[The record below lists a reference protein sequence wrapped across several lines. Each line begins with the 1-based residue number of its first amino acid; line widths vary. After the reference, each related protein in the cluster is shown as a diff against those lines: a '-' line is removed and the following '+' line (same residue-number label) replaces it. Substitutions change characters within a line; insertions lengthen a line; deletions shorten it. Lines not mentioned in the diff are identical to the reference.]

1 MAYQVNKFNGTLITT
16 VEDGTI
22 DTTTDL
28 RFIGK
33 NYAGYGE
40 VQNENFLHLLE
51 NFANTTAPPKKVTG
65 QIWFDTTSKRLKF
78 YDGSIFR
85 TAGGAEAAAT
95 APSGLTIGDFWWDTS
110 AKQLYS
116 WSGTE
121 YILVGPV
128 SNPDLA
134 ASAVSAQVVKDNAV
148 PPNNH
153 GIIRFTAGG
162 TTPKV
167 VAIVSQTEF
176 TLNSTLNP
184 IPNFSVIK
192 KGITMASTNETTG
205 VSTDNYTYWGT
216 ASDSARL
223 GGVLAS
229 QFLQKGGTNKDVGG
243 GYSDPG
249 FYVGDDNN
257 LHNWIE
263 GEDIIY
269 EHTNANVNNMV
280 FRMTVTPTTDERDV
294 AVITKTG
301 VAPGDNNTY
310 DLGTALSRWKTVYG
324 DVGNFNSLVVANGL
338 VGNTTGV
345 HRGSVIANVDG
356 TVLVNADTKQIGY
369 TGANLV
375 GVLTGSC
382 TGSSGSAGT
391 ALQLIGLDPLE
402 LTPSIGTA
410 SIPIRNAFGNIYANQ
425 FIGVA
430 DNADRVRI
438 NNAATD
444 PTWNAGITTT
454 QYRTAKTTASAYSIA
469 ARDAQGD
476 LYAVLFQG
484 TATAARYADLAEK
497 YLADRNYEPG
507 TVVMVGGDAEVTAS
521 QLGGFAIGV
530 VSTNP
535 AYMMNSE
542 LEGGTYIALK
552 GRVPCKVIG
561 PVNKGDRLSAAE
573 SGYAAVI
580 VGAETFAVALE
591 STDEQAATI
600 EVLVL

>member
-65 QIWFDTTSKRLKF
+65 QIWFDTTTKRLKF

-121 YILVGPV
+121 YVLVGPV

-205 VSTDNYTYWGT
+205 VSTDNYTFWGT
-216 ASDSARL
+216 SSDSARL

-229 QFLQKGGTNKDVGG
+229 QFIQKGGTNKDVGG

-249 FYVGDDNN
+249 FFVGDDNN
-257 LHNWIE
+257 LHTWIE
-263 GEDIIY
+263 GEDAVI
-269 EHTNANVNNMV
+269 EHTSGNVNAIKV
-280 FRMTVTPTTDERDV
+280 RLTVVPTTDERDV
-294 AVITKTG
+294 AVFNKTG
-301 VAPGDNNTY
+301 IVPGDDKTY
-310 DLGTALSRWKTVYG
+310 DVGTALSRWKTVYS
-324 DVGNFNSLVVANGL
+324 DVGNFNSLTVTNGL
-338 VGNTTGV
+338 GGDTTGT
-345 HRGSVIANVDG
+345 HQGSVIANVDS

-382 TGSSGSAGT
+382 TGSSGSSLT
-391 ALQLIGLDPLE
+391 ALQLAGYDPLE
-402 LTPSIGTA
+402 LVPVSGA
-410 SIPIRNAFGNIYANQ
+410 SIPIRNASGNIYANQ

-444 PTWNAGITTT
+444 PTWNGSVAST
-454 QYRTAKTTASAYSIA
+454 QYRSAKTTASAYSIA

-561 PVNKGDRLSAAE
+561 PVKKGDRLSAAE
-573 SGYAAVI
+573 SGYAAV
-580 VGAETFAVALE
+580 VPGAETFAVALE
-591 STDEQAATI
+591 STDEQATTI

>member
-65 QIWFDTTSKRLKF
+65 QIWFDTTTKRLKF

-121 YILVGPV
+121 YVLVGPV

-192 KGITMASTNETTG
+192 KGITMSSTNETTG
-205 VSTDNYTYWGT
+205 VSSDNHFYWGT
-216 ASDSARL
+216 SSDSARL

-257 LHNWIE
+257 LHTWIE
-263 GEDIIY
+263 GEDAII
-269 EHTNANVNNMV
+269 EHTSGNVNSIKV
-280 FRMTVTPTTDERDV
+280 RFIVTPTTDERDV
-294 AVITKTG
+294 AVFDKTG
-301 VAPGDNNTY
+301 IVPGDDKLY
-310 DLGTALSRWKTVYG
+310 DIGTALSRWKTVYA
-324 DVGNFNSLVVANGL
+324 DVGNFNSLTVAGGL
-338 VGNTTGV
+338 GGDTTGI
-345 HRGSVIANVDG
+345 HRGSVIANVDS

-369 TGANLV
+369 AGANIV

-382 TGSSGSAGT
+382 TGSSGSATT
-391 ALQLIGLDPLE
+391 ALQLIGLNPLE
-402 LTPSIGTA
+402 TIPVGVA
-410 SIPIRNAFGNIYANQ
+410 SIPIRTNSGNIYANQ

-430 DNADRVRI
+430 DNTDRVRI

-444 PTWNAGITTT
+444 PVWNGSTAST
-454 QYRTAKTTASAYSIA
+454 QYRSAKTTASAYSIA

-507 TVVMVGGDAEVTAS
+507 TVVMVGGEAEVTAS

-580 VGAETFAVALE
+580 AGAETFAVALE

>member
-51 NFANTTAPPKKVTG
+51 NFANITAPPKKVTG
-65 QIWFDTTSKRLKF
+65 QIWFDTTTKKLKF

-85 TAGGAEAAAT
+85 TAGGAEAATT
-95 APSGLTIGDFWWDTS
+95 APSGLQVGEFWWDTT

-121 YILVGPV
+121 YVLVGPV

-134 ASAVSAQVVKDNAV
+134 ASAVSAQVVKDNATI
-148 PPNNH
+148 PNNH
-153 GIIRFTAGG
+153 GIIKFTAGG

-167 VAIVSQTEF
+167 VAIVSQDEF
-176 TLNSTLNP
+176 TLNSTINP

-192 KGITMASTNETTG
+192 KGITLVSTNDTTG
-205 VSTDNYTYWGT
+205 VSEGNYVVWGT

-223 GGVLAS
+223 GGVLAVDY
-229 QFLQKGGTNKDVGG
+229 LQRGGSNKDVGG

-249 FYVGDDNN
+249 FYVGNDNN
-257 LHNWIE
+257 LRTWIE
-263 GEDIIY
+263 GEDAII
-269 EHTNANVNNMV
+269 EHTAGNINSIKV
-280 FRMTVTPTTDERDV
+280 RITVATTIDERDV
-294 AVITKTG
+294 AIFDKTG
-301 VAPGDNNTY
+301 IVPGDNITY
-310 DLGTALSRWKTVYG
+310 NLGTSLSKWNNVWADAVSVRIVTA
-324 DVGNFNSLVVANGL
+324 SESIT
-338 VGNTTGV
+338 GNTIGT
-345 HRGSVIANVDG
+345 HRGSVISTVDS
-356 TVLVNADTKQIGY
+356 TVLLNADTKQIGY
-369 TGANLV
+369 TGANIV

-382 TGSSGSAGT
+382 TGSSGSATT
-391 ALQLIGLDPLE
+391 ALQLTGLS
-402 LTPSIGTA
+402 PSTSIPVATA
-410 SIPIRNAFGNIYANQ
+410 SIPVRDASGNIYANQ
-425 FIGVA
+425 FIGTTA
-430 DNADRVRI
+430 NADRIRI
-438 NNAATD
+438 NNAATESVWD
-444 PTWNAGITTT
+444 GGTPAT
-454 QYRTAKTTASAYSIA
+454 QYRTAKTTATAYSIA
-469 ARDAQGD
+469 ARDQYGD

-497 YLADRNYEPG
+497 YLADAEYEAG
-507 TVVMVGGDAEVTAS
+507 TVVMIGGDAEVTAS

-530 VSTNP
+530 VSANP
-535 AYMMNSE
+535 AFMMNKD

-561 PVNKGDRLSAAE
+561 PVKKGDRLSAAE

-580 VGAETFAVALE
+580 IGAETFAVALE
-591 STDEQAATI
+591 STEEKVAII

>member
-65 QIWFDTTSKRLKF
+65 QIWFDTTTKRLKF

-121 YILVGPV
+121 YVLVGPV

-192 KGITMASTNETTG
+192 KGITMSSTNETTG
-205 VSTDNYTYWGT
+205 VSSDNYTYWGT
-216 ASDSARL
+216 ASNSTRL

-257 LHNWIE
+257 LHTWIE
-263 GEDIIY
+263 GEDAII
-269 EHTNANVNNMV
+269 EHTSGNVNAIKV
-280 FRMTVTPTTDERDV
+280 RFIVTPTTDERDV
-294 AVITKTG
+294 AVFDKTG
-301 VAPGDNNTY
+301 IVPGDDKLY
-310 DLGTALSRWKTVYG
+310 DIGTSLSRWKTVYA

-345 HRGSVIANVDG
+345 HRGSVIANVDS
-356 TVLVNADTKQIGY
+356 TILVNADTKQIGY
-369 TGANLV
+369 SGANLV

-382 TGSSGSAGT
+382 TGSSGSAST
-391 ALQLIGLDPLE
+391 ALQLTGLS
-402 LTPSIGTA
+402 PSETVPAGVA
-410 SIPIRNAFGNIYANQ
+410 SIPIRNVSGNIYANQ

-430 DNADRVRI
+430 DSTDRVRI
-438 NNAATD
+438 NNSATD
-444 PTWNAGITTT
+444 PVWNGATAST
-454 QYRTAKTTASAYSIA
+454 QYRSAKTTASAYSIA

-497 YLADRNYEPG
+497 YLADRNYESG
-507 TVVMVGGDAEVTAS
+507 TVVMVGGEAEVTAS

-580 VGAETFAVALE
+580 AGAETFAVALE
-591 STDEQAATI
+591 STNEQAATI